1 MPIQKL
7 SVIIPSYNE
16 EKNFGRG
23 VLQDVVAYL
32 EKQSYDWELVLTDDG
47 STDKTVSLLKD
58 FAKGKSNVK
67 VVENTHGGK
76 GPTVSAGML
85 AATGDYRIFS
95 DFDQSTP
102 ISEVEKF
109 IPFIEDGY
117 EVVIGSRAVQGAR
130 RQDEPL
136 HRHLMGKGFNLLV
149 QLIAVPGIYDTQ
161 CGFKLFSGKAA
172 EDLFPRLQVYA
183 NKGRQDAFTGAFDVE
198 LLLLAR
204 RFGYSIA
211 EVPVVW
217 HHHETDRVSPV
228 KDSLLMLRDIVK
240 IRWNDVQRRYSE

>member
-1 MPIQKL
+1 MTIQKL

-16 EKNFGRG
+16 AKNFGRG
-23 VLQDVVAYL
+23 VLDGVVSYL
-32 EKQSYDWELVLTDDG
+32 EKQPYEWELILTDDG
-47 STDKTVSLLKD
+47 SKDNTVELLKN
-58 FAKGKSNVK
+58 FARGKKKVR
-67 VVENTHGGK
+67 VVENPHRGK

-85 AATGDYRIFS
+85 AGTGDYRLFT

-102 ISEVEKF
+102 INEVEKF
-109 IPFIEDGY
+109 LPFVEDGH
-117 EVVIGSRAVQGAR
+117 EIVIGSRAVQGAR

-161 CGFKLFSGKAA
+161 CGFKLFSAEAA
-172 EDLFPRLQVYA
+172 ENLFPRLQVY
-183 NKGRQDAFTGAFDVE
+183 KDKVRQDAFTGAFDVE

-204 RFGYSIA
+204 RFGYRIA

-217 HHHETDRVSPV
+217 NHHETDRVNP
-228 KDSLLMLRDIVK
+228 LRDSVRMLGDIIK
-240 IRWNDVQRRYSE
+240 IRWNDLLRRYS